1 MTNDT
6 EAHLPSLQRTTQPAR
21 RERRT
26 PLAPVP
32 RKSDRRLMPCSA
44 THGNGSVES
53 SVIPHLQFTPFRINL
68 VIVGEEHLP
77 LLPGRRRPHKRVPNG
92 EGQVPQV
99 PVPGKTRPS
108 AEGGLQ
114 PVKSSPP
121 RGRVPKVHVPL
132 HRLIANVPS
141 PAHPALPATFP
152 SRRRKTACEGTGTS
166 GTCPQGK
173 PDFRPMPGSSHKN

>member
-1 MTNDT
+1 MRCRMGRGCWIGMVRWIGGRCD
-6 EAHLPSLQRTTQPAR
+6 LRRDRYLWYLSQGKPSFAQCRAQAPVRAGRDRLRLGTRTRGTPPSYSAR
-21 RERRT
+21 RE
-26 PLAPVP
+26 
-32 RKSDRRLMPCSA
+32 
-44 THGNGSVES
+44 NE
-53 SVIPHLQFTPFRINL
+53 
-68 VIVGEEHLP
+68 
-77 LLPGRRRPHKRVPNG
+77 